1 MSAPGYRTAI
11 VTGASSG
18 IGEAVCRMLAGRGV
32 TVHALAR
39 RADRL
44 ERLAAETRAIPHV
57 VDVTDI
63 VALTAEIEAIE
74 ADILVNNA
82 GTTFNGKFDTFP
94 PEKIDQLLD
103 LNVRAMMHLTRL
115 VLPGMR
121 SRKRGHI
128 FLTGSCA
135 GIWPMAGSA
144 PYAASK
150 AAVSQ
155 FLNILRLDT
164 LGTAIR
170 WTELVPGRVE
180 TEIFGLALGDAA
192 AARKLFLDGKDAL
205 QPEDIA
211 ASIEFALSLPA
222 QATIARIEIYPTRQA
237 VGGFAYAD

>member
-1 MSAPGYRTAI
+1 MSAPDYKTAI

-18 IGEAVCRMLAGRGV
+18 IGQATVRMLTAKGIK
-32 TVHALAR
+32 VHALAR

-44 ERLAAETRAIPHV
+44 EALAAETGAIPHV
-57 VDVTDI
+57 VDVVDAE
-63 VALTAEIEAIE
+63 ALAESIGGIE

-82 GTTFNGKFDTFP
+82 GSTHNARFDQFP
-94 PEKIDQLLD
+94 PEKIDMILD
-103 LNVRAMMHLTRL
+103 LNVRALMHLTRL

-121 SRKRGHI
+121 ERNRGHI

-135 GIWPMAGSA
+135 GLWPMAGSA

-164 LGTAIR
+164 NGTQIR

-180 TEIFGLALGDAA
+180 TDIFGIATGDAE
-192 AARKLFLDGKDAL
+192 AARKNFLEGKEAI
-205 QPEDIA
+205 QPSEIA
-211 ASIEFALSLPA
+211 DTIGFALSLPERV
-222 QATIARIEIYPTRQA
+222 TVARVEIYPTRQA
-237 VGGFAYAD
+237 VGGFVYAN